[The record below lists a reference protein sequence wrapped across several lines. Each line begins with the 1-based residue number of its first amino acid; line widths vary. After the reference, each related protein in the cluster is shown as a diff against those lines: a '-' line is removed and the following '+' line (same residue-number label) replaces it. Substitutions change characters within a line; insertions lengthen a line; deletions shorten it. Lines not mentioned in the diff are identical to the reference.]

1 MNKDFKKKL
10 AAATRLGI
18 VKNGGIKLEKPTLYA
33 VDITSADPVIIGYVV
48 SAMKAEGFNAAQ
60 IEAFTTSIITDPGDK
75 THAPKVVSREELIAK
90 ARMQI
95 QLCNE
100 HLLGKIPQEIKDKY
114 NL

>member
-1 MNKDFKKKL
+1 MDKDFKKKL
-10 AAATRLGI
+10 DEATRLGI
-18 VKNGGIKLEKPTLYA
+18 VNNGGIKLEKPTLYA
-33 VDITSADPVIIGYVV
+33 VDIASADPVIIGYAV

-60 IEAFTTSIITDPGDK
+60 IEAFTTSIIKDPGDK
-75 THAPKVVSREELIAK
+75 THAPKAVSREELIAK

-95 QLCNE
+95 HLCNE

>member
-1 MNKDFKKKL
+1 MDKDFKKKL
-10 AAATRLGI
+10 DAATRI
-18 VKNGGIKLEKPTLYA
+18 VNENNCGIKLEKPTLYA
-33 VDITSADPVIIGYVV
+33 VDISSADPVIIGYVV
-48 SAMKAEGFNAAQ
+48 SAMKAEGFKDTQ
-60 IEAFTTSIITDPGDK
+60 IEAFTTSIIADPGDK
-75 THAPKVVSREELIAK
+75 THAPKVVTREELIAK